1 MGFPYLLQVTSPD
14 EEKPSL
20 LYEVVVV
27 TATNEWKRHY
37 SSGVVEDSSKFGD
50 AVKTVFSTPQKA
62 RDALSTGMTPYN
74 VSLKENASQ
83 KEIDDALKKLK
94 GQPSYKKSNNQ
105 KK

>member
-14 EEKPSL
+14 EEEPPF

-27 TATNEWKRHY
+27 TAANKWKRYHL
-37 SSGVVEDSSKFGD
+37 SGAEEDSSRYND
-50 AVKTVFSTPQKA
+50 AAKTVFSTPYKA
-62 RDALSTGMTPYN
+62 RIALSTGMSKYN

-83 KEIDDALKKLK
+83 KEIDDALTKLK
-94 GQPSYKKSNNQ
+94 GQLPSKSNNQ